1 VKAVKR
7 ALKAVTR
14 LRMAGGEM
22 MKVGCIMLVDVAYYC
37 RIYFDMVYIYNSY
50 DELELVFNSI

>member
-1 VKAVKR
+1 MKR